1 MSTPLP
7 SKRRP
12 KTSLFWRILFRLSLL
27 FFVLGSLVAALQLTN
42 QIQTLNEI
50 YRIESQWAFD
60 NFHKQLSILANDA
73 QTVDDLRALGQRT
86 ERWKKLYH
94 FTEIGIFNTLESTS
108 LLNSPASPW
117 TPGDTLAVER
127 SLEGQKK
134 GLPYLITVHKKTRQ
148 IAAYFPFE
156 GPDNIPYAARA
167 FFPLASIRQAIL
179 RSYGSLGS
187 MLFFILL
194 AVLIIGSSLARSIV
208 KPIQALNRAT
218 REIMSG
224 HLGMHVNIRTGDE
237 IESLARTFNKMS
249 DAMKEMKTRAEDANP
264 LTGLQGNKS
273 IFNELQK
280 RIHERQKFVLF
291 HVDLDRFKIFND
303 HYGLANGDLAIKRTA
318 EVLKKVAGEM
328 GAPDDFVGHQGGDD
342 FVMITRPKRAQELS
356 AEICRRFDSEVVASL
371 YVKEDLERGYTL
383 HLDRRRQAE
392 TGEEVMRQFPL
403 LSVSL
408 AGVSTAKKD
417 YADYFDFFN
426 VVSEVKKEVK
436 KIVKSCYLIR
446 E

>member
-1 MSTPLP
+1 MISAPT
-7 SKRRP
+7 SKERSR
-12 KTSLFWRILFRLSLL
+12 TSLFWRILFRLSLL
-27 FFVLGSLVAALQLTN
+27 FFVLGALVAAIQLTN

-60 NFHKQLSILANDA
+60 NFHKQLSISAHDA
-73 QTVDDLRALGQRT
+73 QNIEELRALGQKT
-86 ERWKKLYH
+86 ARWKNLYH
-94 FTEIGIFNTLESTS
+94 FKEVGIFNALDLTS
-108 LLNSPASPW
+108 LLDSPASPW
-117 TPGDTLAVER
+117 TEADTLAFKR

-134 GLPYLITVHKKTRQ
+134 GTPYLITVRKDTRQ

-156 GPDNIPYAARA
+156 GPDNAPYVARA
-167 FFPLASIRQAIL
+167 LFPLASTRQAIL

-194 AVLIIGSSLARSIV
+194 TVLIIGNSLAGSII

-218 REIMSG
+218 REMMNG
-224 HLGMHVNIRTGDE
+224 HLGMHVDIRTGDE
-237 IESLARTFNKMS
+237 IESLARTFNEMS

-318 EVLKKVAGEM
+318 DVLKKVASEM
-328 GAPDDFVGHQGGDD
+328 GAADDFVGHQGGDD
-342 FVMITRPKRAQELS
+342 FVMITRPKRALELS
-356 AEICRRFDSEVVASL
+356 AEICRRFDAEVVASL
-371 YVKEDLERGYTL
+371 YGKEDLERGHTL

-392 TGEEVMRQFPL
+392 TGEEVMREFPL

-417 YADYFDFFN
+417 FADYFDFFN

-436 KIVKSCYLIR
+436 KI
-446 E
+446 

>member
-1 MSTPLP
+1 MRL
-7 SKRRP
+7 
-12 KTSLFWRILFRLSLL
+12 KTTLFSRVLVRLTVL
-27 FFVLGSLVAALQLTN
+27 FFLLGTLVAAIQLTN
-42 QIQTLNEI
+42 QIQTLYEI
-50 YRIESQWAFD
+50 YRVESQWAFD
-60 NFHKQLSILANDA
+60 NLYKQLSEAVEMPEGA
-73 QTVDDLRALGQRT
+73 SDLNALSQKT
-86 ERWKKLYH
+86 TTWTALYH
-94 FTEIGIFNTLESTS
+94 FTEIGIFDALEHLPVFETRNLWTS
-108 LLNSPASPW
+108 EDSKALSK
-117 TPGDTLAVER
+117 
-127 SLEGQKK
+127 SLEEKK
-134 GLPYLITVHKKTRQ
+134 AGIPYHITSNKETQ
-148 IAAYFPFE
+148 QLAAYFPFE
-156 GPDNIPYAARA
+156 GPENKTYVARA
-167 FFPLASIRQAIL
+167 LFPLASTRQAL
-179 RSYGSLGS
+179 ARSYGSLS
-187 MLFFILL
+187 VMLFFILL
-194 AVLIIGSSLARSIV
+194 AVLVIGSSLARSIV

-218 REIMSG
+218 REIMNG
-224 HLGMHVNIRTGDE
+224 HLGMHVEIKTGDE
-237 IESLARTFNKMS
+237 IEALARTFNEMS
-249 DAMKEMKTRAEDANP
+249 DAMKDMKTRAEDANP

-318 EVLKKVAGEM
+318 EVLKKVAGEK
-328 GAPDDFVGHQGGDD
+328 GAADDFVGHQGGDD
-342 FVMITRPKRAQELS
+342 FVMITRPKRAEELS

-371 YVKEDLERGYTL
+371 YRKEDLERGYTL

-408 AGVSTAKKD
+408 AGVSTSKKD

-436 KIVKSCYLIR
+436 KIVKSSYLIR